1 MSWCVRSSGYL
12 CVSLLRE
19 RGGRGL
25 SSHSAVK
32 ISYER
37 CGEVVSLLPL
47 SHRDMAR
54 LHVIS
59 WSVAIL
65 QT

>member
-1 MSWCVRSSGYL
+1 MQKQTRTKQL
-12 CVSLLRE
+12 DNFAELQLLRE

-37 CGEVVSLLPL
+37 CGQVVS
-47 SHRDMAR
+47 H
-54 LHVIS
+54 
-59 WSVAIL
+59 
-65 QT
+65 